1 MNMLSNETKTGSVEK
16 KKGRKSSQVLREKER
31 REKKERREGKEE
43 GESKTKRT
51 SAGFSGSRVL

>member
-1 MNMLSNETKTGSVEK
+1 MK
-16 KKGRKSSQVLREKER
+16 EKER

-51 SAGFSGSRVL
+51 SAGFSGSQLLWSSAAV

>member
-1 MNMLSNETKTGSVEK
+1 M
-16 KKGRKSSQVLREKER
+16 

-51 SAGFSGSRVL
+51 GAGFSGSLLLWSSAAV